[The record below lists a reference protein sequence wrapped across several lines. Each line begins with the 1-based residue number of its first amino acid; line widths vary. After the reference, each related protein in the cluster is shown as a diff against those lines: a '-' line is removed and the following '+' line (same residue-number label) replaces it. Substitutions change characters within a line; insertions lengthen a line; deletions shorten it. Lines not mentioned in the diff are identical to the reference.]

1 MLQFVFVLCQIQLLR
16 KWDIRSI
23 NEMLTV
29 EKATMSSNTP
39 ELCKWKLWQLHS
51 CLVDADVVLLM
62 FSFSMVFLIFH
73 MAFHFILTWL

>member
-1 MLQFVFVLCQIQLLR
+1 MLLIERDVCQSLYWRGYVLQFVFVLCQIQLLR

-62 FSFSMVFLIFH
+62 F
-73 MAFHFILTWL
+73 